1 MKSTNI
7 LIKRRKNI
15 IISNVIFFSLLIIS
29 IVISVFNLLAVI
41 PLVIFAMIIA
51 NNNEK
56 LDYVDKKLEF
66 ITINTNERHKV

>member
-51 NNNEK
+51 NNYEK
-56 LDYVDKKLEF
+56 LDYVVKKLDF

>member
-41 PLVIFAMIIA
+41 PLVIFAMIVA

-56 LDYVDKKLEF
+56 LDYVNKKLEF